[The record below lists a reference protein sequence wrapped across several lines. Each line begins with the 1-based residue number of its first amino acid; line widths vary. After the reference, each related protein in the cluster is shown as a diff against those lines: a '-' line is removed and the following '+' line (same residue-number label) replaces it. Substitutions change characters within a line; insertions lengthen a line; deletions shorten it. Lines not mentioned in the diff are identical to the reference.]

1 MVETIRILRS
11 GAPGFRK
18 AFAALRATHAADQ
31 RRAEAAAA
39 EIVGFPGIADRDG
52 NLGVENLIEVG
63 MDLDLAQSKRV
74 RKPAPAKEG
83 QCH

>member
-39 EIVGFPGIADRDG
+39 EIVGAVRRLAREAGFAAIR
-52 NLGVENLIEVG
+52 VEP
-63 MDLDLAQSKRV
+63 DLAGIPRALV
-74 RKPAPAKEG
+74 AGGLA
-83 QCH
+83 